1 MKMALVT
8 NLQPKKQLSAE
19 LKKFGITAN
28 QTSAVDSQ
36 AYVEG
41 LKAYT
46 KSAEYA
52 KRLTDLEERLSPA
65 DVRRMIIGAGYG
77 NTRGS
82 SEKAFKKAQKQGH
95 ISKDADFTHYWVNKI
110 VVEYNEVTIKALQ
123 QVIDQGV
130 KLSPGKTDFRDNFSY
145 VNHFYIPGS
154 VTSDGLDN
162 ANIVSYFTH
171 KNRKEKNK
179 MLASESYYKVPAG
192 GYQFDEIKDTA
203 SKYGYK
209 NRNLAALH
217 NLLYTLKYKRGWND
231 VHDKLIE
238 LSSHN
243 VEAALRIIAID
254 GWDKWFSYD
263 KEDYASKDEYNRVLD
278 EELKKYNEED
288 TNATNKQ
295 ASSNKSGT

>member
-52 KRLTDLEERLSPA
+52 KRLNDFADRLSPT
-65 DVRRMIIGAGYG
+65 DVRRMIITAGYG

-82 SEKAFKKAQKQGH
+82 SERSFKKAQKDGY
-95 ISKDADFTHYWVNKI
+95 ISSDADFTSYWTHKL
-110 VVEYNEVTIKALQ
+110 VVEFNNTTIKALQ

-130 KLSPGKTDFRDNFSY
+130 KAYPGKTDFTTEFQY

-154 VTSDGLDN
+154 ISPDGLDN
-162 ANIVSYFTH
+162 PVTVAATVS
-171 KNRKEKNK
+171 KVRREKNK
-179 MLASESYYKVPAG
+179 MLASKSYYATPSG
-192 GYQFDEIKDTA
+192 GFNFEDVDDTV
-203 SKYGYK
+203 SKYAYK
-209 NRNLAALH
+209 NRSLAALH
-217 NLLYTLKYKRGWND
+217 NLLYTLKYKRGWEDAYLDLKELASYDINAAIRA
-231 VHDKLIE
+231 IE
-238 LSSHN
+238 
-243 VEAALRIIAID
+243 ID
-254 GWDKWFSYD
+254 GWDKWFDYD
-263 KEDYASKDEYNRVLD
+263 SDIDSD
-278 EELKKYNEED
+278 EESYRRVIGKELAKIRKDRANEKKSK
-288 TNATNKQ
+288 TG
-295 ASSNKSGT
+295 SNKSGT